1 MLDDR
6 LVSLPTRRSSNRPN
20 ASCTRN
26 ACTIARWCRY
36 EMLAESLRPYIET
49 TMKSHRIVQSGYPMV
64 ILANAL
70 CERRKHADPYDP
82 RLGQSARGADA
93 L

>member
-1 MLDDR
+1 
-6 LVSLPTRRSSNRPN
+6 
-20 ASCTRN
+20 
-26 ACTIARWCRY
+26 
-36 EMLAESLRPYIET
+36 MLAESLRPYIET

-82 RLGQSARGADA
+82 RLGRSARGADA
-93 L
+93 LGKVGRGCGADF